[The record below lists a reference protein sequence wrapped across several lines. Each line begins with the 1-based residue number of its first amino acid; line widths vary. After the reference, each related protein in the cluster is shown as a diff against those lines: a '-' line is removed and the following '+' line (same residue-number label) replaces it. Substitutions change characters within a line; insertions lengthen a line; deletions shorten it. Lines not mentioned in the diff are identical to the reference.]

1 MDSKA
6 LTWAC
11 VGAVGAVALQYLLA
25 GNPATLNAPP
35 IAANARSRSTAA
47 AAANGASVGG
57 AAAAEEDEDDWED
70 IDTGDDDDDDD
81 DEDDFRKGAIEHLS
95 DDQGKAILARYP
107 DEPCKM
113 VLVVRNDL
121 KKMKKGKTAAQC
133 SHAAVSCYKVARRF
147 QKKLV
152 QVWEDYGVAK
162 ITLKIE
168 SDEEMEELWLKA
180 KSKGLVAMY
189 IRDAGRTQIAAGTR
203 TVLGIGPAP
212 VSLINEVTAHLK
224 LMS

>member
-95 DDQGKAILARYP
+95 DDQGKAILA
-107 DEPCKM
+107 
-113 VLVVRNDL
+113 
-121 KKMKKGKTAAQC
+121 
-133 SHAAVSCYKVARRF
+133 SVSN
-147 QKKLV
+147 V
-152 QVWEDYGVAK
+152 QHCDCV
-162 ITLKIE
+162 
-168 SDEEMEELWLKA
+168 LWLFPHPFFFIIQKMR
-180 KSKGLVAMY
+180 GETLAMVNTPIHY
-189 IRDAGRTQIAAGTR
+189 HHHHYHRACRPANIDHNPP
-203 TVLGIGPAP
+203 LLMMPAP
-212 VSLINEVTAHLK
+212 YTNTCRHDIQMNHARWCWWCAMT
-224 LMS
+224 